1 MAYSTSKHRQKSA
14 PKDTPPEHLSDIVR
28 MEELLC
34 ERAPRL
40 VNLGGGSQICF
51 SFSPVFGEDSHF
63 DEYFLDGLV
72 QPFNYHPGMISC
84 YAKRGEVVT
93 YSAVLLMVRPLLV
106 STECPEIFH

>member
-1 MAYSTSKHRQKSA
+1 VAYSTSKHRQKSA

-40 VNLGGGSQICF
+40 VNLGGGSQIF
-51 SFSPVFGEDSHF
+51 FIFTLFGEDSHF
-63 DEYFLDGLV
+63 DEYLSDGLV
-72 QPFNYHPGMISC
+72 QPLNHHPGMSSF

-93 YSAVLLMVRPLLV
+93 YSAVLLMVRPVLV